1 MFPKEL
7 VELAQKRISPYQTE
21 GFVTGKG
28 PLNPKIMFVGEAPG
42 RNEIEK
48 GEPFIGRAGD
58 QLNEFMEQIG
68 LTRDDVYITSVVRS
82 RPYKIVEKTDKEG
95 NLITKTPNRAPTKKE
110 MLAHAPLLDYQIQH
124 MNPSIIVT
132 LGGIALKRLLGNQYK
147 ITEVHGQLLE
157 KPIYQLKN
165 LNENQYSTSEK
176 NHLVFPTFH
185 PASVFYRQILKETI
199 YEDFHQ
205 LGEVL
210 EGLEYHN

>member
-7 VELAQKRISPYQTE
+7 VELAQKRIAPYQTE

-28 PLNPKIMFVGEAPG
+28 PMNPKIMFIGEAPG

-58 QLNEFMEQIG
+58 QLNAFMEQIG

-82 RPYKIVEKTDKEG
+82 RPYKVVEKTDKDG
-95 NLITKTPNRAPTKKE
+95 NLIIKTPNRAPTKKE
-110 MLAHAPLLDYQIQH
+110 MVAHAPLLDYQIQH

-132 LGGIALKRLLGNQYK
+132 LGGIALKRLLGNEYK
-147 ITEVHGQLLE
+147 ITETHGQLLE
-157 KPIYQLKN
+157 KPIYQLRN
-165 LNENQYSTSEK
+165 FNDHHYSPSK
-176 NHLVFPTFH
+176 HSHLIFPTFH
-185 PASVFYRQILKETI
+185 PASVFYRQVLKETI
-199 YEDFHQ
+199 YEDFHR

-210 EGLEYHN
+210 DKMKFTN